1 MSEIKEI
8 KFTPS
13 FYIGQIVYDVTNGLK
28 GVVVAYQVDVRDIN
42 YKVKF
47 SDGAIDTCYKVE
59 LCLNYIE

>member
-59 LCLNYIE
+59 LSLNYSE

>member
-1 MSEIKEI
+1 VSEIKEI

-59 LCLNYIE
+59 LSLNYIE